1 VSPDGLPRPGAPP
14 TSTNYFWADDVN
26 VPYLNYVMDTLLT
39 NAAIDRRRVY
49 VIGFS
54 AGAIWA
60 FFEQVPIRL
69 WPGGVYPPTV
79 LR

>member
-1 VSPDGLPRPGAPP
+1 
-14 TSTNYFWADDVN
+14 
-26 VPYLNYVMDTLLT
+26 MDTLLT

-54 AGAIWA
+54 AGANWT

-69 WPGGVYPPTV
+69 WPEGVYPPTV
-79 LR
+79 LH